1 MVTNITKMLL
11 IQMPMALKDPA
22 DELQVQFQ
30 KHWLYSS
37 HLIASAANAGG
48 STTTSRQPS
57 SPSGHQ
63 LHRHLFF

>member
-37 HLIASAANAGG
+37 HRIASAANAAG
-48 STTTSRQPS
+48 SQA
-57 SPSGHQ
+57 
-63 LHRHLFF
+63 HLQVINCIDIFFFNAFHE